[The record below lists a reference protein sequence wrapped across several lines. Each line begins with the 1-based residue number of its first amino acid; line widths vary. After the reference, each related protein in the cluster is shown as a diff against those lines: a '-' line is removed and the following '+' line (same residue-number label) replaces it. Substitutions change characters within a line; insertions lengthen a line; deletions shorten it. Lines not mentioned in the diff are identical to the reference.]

1 MSGQDDDTEKPH
13 EATPRKL
20 DEARKRGEMPRT
32 SDLTAAAATAGL
44 LLITPLPGGWA
55 PVRLGALGMGLIDRA
70 EQLGPVFL
78 GGGTAMTG
86 TVLKQIGLALA
97 PVALLPGLLALA
109 VLFALRG
116 VVFAPQKLEPKLS
129 RISLLSNAKN
139 KFGLSGLMEFA
150 KSTLKLV
157 IYGLV
162 LWLFLRAR
170 LPDLLSALGQSPGP
184 VTVLMLRMMAEF
196 LAIVVAIMVVIGVVD
211 YLWQRF
217 DHHRKQR
224 MSHQELREDHKQAEG
239 DPHLKQKRR
248 QRATEFASNRMLTDV
263 PGAAVVIVNPTHYAV
278 ALKWQAGSAG
288 APVCVAKGTD
298 EIAARIR
305 EIAQENHVPVHSD
318 PPTARALFATT
329 RIGAEILP
337 EHYREVAAAIRFA
350 DEMRQ
355 RAARRGW

>member
-1 MSGQDDDTEKPH
+1 M
-13 EATPRKL
+13 
-20 DEARKRGEMPRT
+20 
-32 SDLTAAAATAGL
+32 
-44 LLITPLPGGWA
+44 
-55 PVRLGALGMGLIDRA
+55 
-70 EQLGPVFL
+70 
-78 GGGTAMTG
+78 
-86 TVLKQIGLALA
+86 
-97 PVALLPGLLALA
+97 ALA

-184 VTVLMLRMMAEF
+184 VTVLMLRMMSEF
-196 LAIVVAIMVVIGVVD
+196 LAIVVAIMVVIGAVD

-278 ALKWQAGSAG
+278 ALKWQAGSTG

-305 EIAQENHVPVHSD
+305 EIALDNNVPIHSD

-355 RAARRGW
+355 RAARRGETEAPLGPAPAPGAQPAPLDPALLGARLAHRRWIEAQQKRLNQQLALVTADYLRQKPAAARAFGRAKVLEELGDRARVTLLQTRDRKVRDGP